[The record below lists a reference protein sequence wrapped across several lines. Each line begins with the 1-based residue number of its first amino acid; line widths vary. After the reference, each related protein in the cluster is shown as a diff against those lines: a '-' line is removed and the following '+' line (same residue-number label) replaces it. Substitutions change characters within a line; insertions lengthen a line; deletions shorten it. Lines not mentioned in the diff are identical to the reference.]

1 MPVKGR
7 MAHIRNMLDQIKS
20 LHAVDQIKY
29 DKEAAFLYALLRE
42 TWEAAIEEIVFNK
55 TVVRHGSEVQTLR
68 LKQVGVTTEQY
79 KAIDVNM
86 SKCST
91 WMAGH
96 DKSKKLDI
104 HRPAP
109 QEILADMETL
119 NTFVRKCRKAGE
131 ALKKERDA
139 ALKPLVPDIG

>member
-1 MPVKGR
+1 LYAEV
-7 MAHIRNMLDQIKS
+7 Q
-20 LHAVDQIKY
+20 VEY

-42 TWEAAIEEIVFNK
+42 TWEAAIEEVVFNK

-68 LKQVGVTTEQY
+68 LKQVGVTTDQY

-96 DKSKKLDI
+96 DKSRKLDV

-109 QEILADMETL
+109 KEVLADIDTLNIFVKECRRSGETL
-119 NTFVRKCRKAGE
+119 R
-131 ALKKERDA
+131 KERES
-139 ALKPLVPDIG
+139 ALEPSTTNVG

>member
-1 MPVKGR
+1 M
-7 MAHIRNMLDQIKS
+7 
-20 LHAVDQIKY
+20 
-29 DKEAAFLYALLRE
+29 YALLRE
-42 TWEAAIEEIVFNK
+42 TWEAAIEEVVFNK

-96 DKSKKLDI
+96 DKSKKLDV

-109 QEILADMETL
+109 NEVLADIDTL
-119 NTFVRKCRKAGE
+119 NAFVNECKASGKS
-131 ALKKERDA
+131 LKKERDA
-139 ALKPLVPDIG
+139 ALKPSTAKVG